1 MRVLP
6 GTELPILI
14 STETKPHN
22 VHDTINIENTIM
34 LISLVKESE
43 IGKAQCHK
51 QCP

>member
-6 GTELPILI
+6 GTELAILI

-22 VHDTINIENTIM
+22 VHDTIN
-34 LISLVKESE
+34 ISLVKESE